1 MNPDPQYE
9 RPLARIRMEGA
20 DPYLGVKIAENWPKN
35 VYKAGNNLK
44 KLNGIYKKNKVA
56 RY

>member
-44 KLNGIYKKNKVA
+44 KLNGIYKKNKK
-56 RY
+56 